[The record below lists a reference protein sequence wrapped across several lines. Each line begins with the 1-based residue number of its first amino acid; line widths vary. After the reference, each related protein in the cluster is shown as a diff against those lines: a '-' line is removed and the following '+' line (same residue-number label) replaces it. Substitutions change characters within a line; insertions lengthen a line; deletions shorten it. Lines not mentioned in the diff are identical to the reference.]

1 LRAAASVVI
10 LNLVLFIAIASFPT
24 FQAAHHHWIFPILAV
39 LLSLEWAATFALGGA
54 AQKIDLAMARSSLI
68 STLLF
73 LLIMGVVRHAT
84 ILACFDRCA
93 FKLAAAAAL
102 AAPVFWG
109 HGRFGGGRWWGPLR
123 SNLAAMG
130 AATWA
135 LYLALTGLHIGS
147 WVIDMIFAIIA
158 LLFWLG
164 RTRADCLLVALGIA
178 AGILIRESASEVAR
192 ISLGVVWGAAIP
204 LAAAERVQAWLDSR
218 PKTAS
223 PRPRLVR
230 VLAFTA
236 VFAGLLFY
244 VVGPVFLMTDRAE
257 RQVRLSRMAPSFPVQ
272 DPKTLSPLAA
282 RLRGHVIMLAQTI
295 GERDAFTPKAQAR
308 ARDYV
313 FDQFAKAGYKPK
325 KLPYGA
331 QWLPSI
337 KNGFQFDNVEA
348 VLSAAPADQNGAWIV
363 GAHYDSAPGTS
374 GADDNASAVAV
385 LIEAA
390 RLMKARKPGRDI
402 RFVAFGTEEP
412 PSFGTRNMGS
422 SQYAYAMRDNGVKVH
437 AMISLEMLGYY
448 NTRKGSQL
456 YPPFMHLFYPA
467 HGDYISVVGNFQS
480 RRVLSRFARDWRAA
494 SSFPLHG
501 AVMPGVFSGLALSDQ
516 LNFWDLGFPALML
529 SDTAFYR
536 NPNYHESTDTPDT
549 LDYEKMAKVAQALV
563 ETLDPR

>member
-1 LRAAASVVI
+1 MRTVAAVVI
-10 LNLVLFIAIASFPT
+10 LNLAQFILLASIPA
-24 FQAAHHHWIFPILAV
+24 FQAAHHHLIFPILAA
-39 LLSLEWAATFALGGA
+39 LLAVQWAGTFALGA
-54 AQKIDLAMARSSLI
+54 KKADLALARSSII
-68 STLLF
+68 SVLLF

-93 FKLAAAAAL
+93 FKLGGAALL
-102 AAPVFWG
+102 AAPVFWA

-135 LYLALTGLHIGS
+135 LYLALTGLHLGS
-147 WVIDMIFAIIA
+147 WVIDMIFAIVA

-164 RTRADCLLVALGIA
+164 RTRADCLLVALAIG
-178 AGILIRESASEVAR
+178 AGILIRESTSEITR

-204 LAAAERVQAWLDSR
+204 LAVAERVQAWLDSR
-218 PKTAS
+218 PKSKS
-223 PRPRLVR
+223 PPPRIVR
-230 VLAFTA
+230 TLTFTA
-236 VFAGLLFY
+236 VLAVLLFY
-244 VVGPVFLMTDRAE
+244 VVGPVFLMTNRAE
-257 RQVRLSRMAPSFPVQ
+257 RQVRLAKVAPTFPVQ

-282 RLRGHVIMLAQTI
+282 RLRGHVVMLAQTI
-295 GERDAFTPKAQAR
+295 GERDAFTPKAQTR

-313 FDQFAKAGYKPK
+313 FDQLAKAGYKPK
-325 KLPYGA
+325 KIPYGA

-348 VLSAAPADQNGAWIV
+348 VLPCAPADQAGAWII

-390 RLMKARKPGRDI
+390 RILKSRKPGRDI

-412 PSFGTRNMGS
+412 PSFGTQNMGS
-422 SQYAYAMRDNGVKVH
+422 SHYAHLMRDNGVKVH

-448 NTRKGSQL
+448 NPRKGSQL
-456 YPPFMHLFYPA
+456 YPPFMHLFFPA
-467 HGDYISVVGNFQS
+467 HGDYISVVGNVQS
-480 RRVLSRFARDWRAA
+480 RRLLNRFTRDWRAA
-494 SSFPLHG
+494 STFPLHG

-516 LNFWDLGFPALML
+516 LNFWDLGYPALML

-563 ETLDPR
+563 EVLDAR

>member
-1 LRAAASVVI
+1 MRAAASVVI